1 MAFLPNCDER
11 CRTDKAMPAVV
22 RDEPMADDG
31 RAVAAAEAA
40 VVAVDMAAEELTM
53 DTDEAVSI
61 NLPKIIMLMERT
73 TGRLMQP
80 TEQALM
86 HQRVHRAILLQLQR
100 IKMDRVKTPLPV
112 EIKTAWAMANTNT
125 MYLTNRYNT

>member
-1 MAFLPNCDER
+1 
-11 CRTDKAMPAVV
+11 MPAVV

-80 TEQALM
+80 TERTLM

-100 IKMDRVKTPLPV
+100 IKMDRLKTPLPV
-112 EIKTAWAMANTNT
+112 EIKTAWVMANTNT
-125 MYLTNRYNT
+125 TYLTNRYNT